1 MHSPGPSATLDAPSS
16 PPPDHRSPA
25 DQAFRVLAING
36 LRKSYRT
43 PEGETRTVVSVAHFA
58 MTAGMQLGL
67 KGESGSGKTTFLNL
81 IAGIV
86 KSDAG
91 SILLNGVELNL
102 LRESQRDRLRATTLG
117 CVYQSF
123 NLLQGYTCVEN
134 VLLAMSFGAG
144 RDRAF
149 ATALLG
155 RVGLSHRLDYYP
167 RQLSVGQQQRVAVA
181 RALANRPKL
190 VLADEPTG
198 NLDASLAAGTLL
210 LLREACTEQGAALLL
225 VSHDRDILA
234 QFEHVAEFKQLNQP
248 APA

>member
-1 MHSPGPSATLDAPSS
+1 VTSS
-16 PPPDHRSPA
+16 P
-25 DQAFRVLAING
+25 RVLEVRD
-36 LRKSYRT
+36 LRKAYLT
-43 PEGETRTVVSVAHFA
+43 PEGDTKPVVAIAHFA
-58 MTAGMQLGL
+58 LDAGAQVGL

-86 KSDAG
+86 KADSG
-91 SILLNGVELNL
+91 SVVLNGAELSAL
-102 LRESQRDRLRATTLG
+102 GESRRDRLRATTLG

-123 NLLQGYTCVEN
+123 NLLQGYTCLEN

-149 ATALLG
+149 ATKLLE
-155 RVGLSHRLDYYP
+155 RVGLSHRLAYYP

-198 NLDASLAAGTLL
+198 NLDTALATETLA
-210 LLREACTEQGAALLL
+210 LLREACAEQGAALLL

-234 QFEHVAEFKQLNQP
+234 QFEHVEEFKQLNQP
-248 APA
+248 GNS